1 MSAENLFDEL
11 FDDLDLEGEDGRDDG
26 LSAERCTARGQTTV
40 RIDGV
45 KLAVLTEDEQW

>member
-1 MSAENLFDEL
+1 MSAKNLFDEL

-26 LSAERCTARGQTTV
+26 LSIETCTARGKTTV

-45 KLAVLTEDEQW
+45 KLAVLAEDEQW